1 MDYRYVLKELRH
13 HHHRTLVNVVGIAV
27 GIALFVSINAVSS
40 AYQKAVSLPFK
51 NLVKGSSPLLTF
63 FLIMV
68 ANLQLSWD
76 RKFTLKLDNLAES
89 IVNS

>member
-1 MDYRYVLKELRH
+1 MCAA
-13 HHHRTLVNVVGIAV
+13 TIIVNLL
-27 GIALFVSINAVSS
+27 LFVTHKSNFTRLSS
-40 AYQKAVSLPFK
+40 KKQTHEKK
-51 NLVKGSSPLLTF
+51 VKGSSPLLTF

-76 RKFTLKLDNLAES
+76 RKLTLKLDNLAES